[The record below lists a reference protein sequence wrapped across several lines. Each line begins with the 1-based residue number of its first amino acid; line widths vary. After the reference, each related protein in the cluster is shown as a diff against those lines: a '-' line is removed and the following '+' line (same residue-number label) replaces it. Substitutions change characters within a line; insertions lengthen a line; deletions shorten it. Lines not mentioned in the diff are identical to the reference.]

1 MSECLPPGFTHS
13 AIDSIPSGLTDIA
26 LSCSFSPLLSALAVH
41 IVGVNR
47 SINGVLLRSVNGDS
61 SSTSASKTL
70 DCNDDNDYVEE
81 DSNNDNVLYTLFVP
95 VQTAEDIRWNGMSLT
110 LNGAMDILGE
120 FSNSVIKK
128 QRTL

>member
-1 MSECLPPGFTHS
+1 MTMMIMMIMMMMMVMSEYLPPGFTHS

-70 DCNDDNDYVEE
+70 DCSDNNDQVKGDC
-81 DSNNDNVLYTLFVP
+81 NNDNDNDNDNDDDHL
-95 VQTAEDIRWNGMSLT
+95 
-110 LNGAMDILGE
+110 
-120 FSNSVIKK
+120 
-128 QRTL
+128 

>member
-1 MSECLPPGFTHS
+1 MIEK
-13 AIDSIPSGLTDIA
+13 TD
-26 LSCSFSPLLSALAVH
+26 
-41 IVGVNR
+41 N
-47 SINGVLLRSVNGDS
+47 NNNNNN
-61 SSTSASKTL
+61 T
-70 DCNDDNDYVEE
+70 NE

>member
-81 DSNNDNVLYTLFVP
+81 DSNNDNDNDDDDDDDDNDNDNDNN
-95 VQTAEDIRWNGMSLT
+95 EDDDDDDGDDDNNNDHL
-110 LNGAMDILGE
+110 
-120 FSNSVIKK
+120 
-128 QRTL
+128 